1 MTVDL
6 ERSLVAL
13 ADSLDFPGETDL
25 ADRVVARL
33 EAPRPLVPRPAL
45 RRVLA
50 LAAAAALVVAV
61 VLVASPRA
69 RRAVADL
76 LGIGGVTIDAGTS
89 VPATTLPDGSAPA
102 ATLPDVSAPPATL
115 PEVSAPAA
123 TFPAGLGGT
132 AAGLADSAQ
141 RLGIPP
147 PVPTAL
153 GPPAAVT
160 FGPPPPGGE
169 LALVWPPS
177 ASLPPTAIPGVGAL
191 LSVFQAEV
199 DEAFVQKT
207 LTPGT
212 TYERVLVKGAPGIWL
227 AGSPHLFLY
236 RGPDG
241 AVEQQTLRLAGNT
254 LIWTDGPFT
263 YRLESALDRD
273 HAIAVAETVPGTNS

>member
-13 ADSLDFPGETDL
+13 ADSLDFAGEAEL

-33 EAPRPLVPRPAL
+33 DAPRPLVQRPAL
-45 RRVLA
+45 RRALA
-50 LAAAAALVVAV
+50 LAAAAVLVVAV

-76 LGIGGVTIDAGTS
+76 LGIGGVAIDAETS
-89 VPATTLPDGSAPA
+89 GPATTLPDSAPA
-102 ATLPDVSAPPATL
+102 ATLPAA
-115 PEVSAPAA
+115 SAPAA
-123 TFPAGLGGT
+123 TVPAASAPVATFPAALGGT
-132 AAGLADSAQ
+132 AAGLAESAL

-191 LSVFQAEV
+191 LSVFRAEV

-212 TYERVLVKGAPGIWL
+212 TYERVLVKGAPAIWL

-241 AVEQQTLRLAGNT
+241 AVERQTLRLAGNT

-273 HAIAVAETVPGTNS
+273 QAIAVAETVPGTNS

>member
-13 ADSLDFPGETDL
+13 ADSLDFPGESEL

-33 EAPRPLVPRPAL
+33 EAPPPLVQRPAL
-45 RRVLA
+45 RRALA
-50 LAAAAALVVAV
+50 LAVAAVLVVAV

-76 LGIGGVTIDAGTS
+76 LGIGGVAIEAGTS
-89 VPATTLPDGSAPA
+89 VPASTLPDAAPA
-102 ATLPDVSAPPATL
+102 ATLPAVSAPAATIPA
-115 PEVSAPAA
+115 VSAPAA
-123 TFPAGLGGT
+123 TFPAALGGT
-132 AAGLADSAQ
+132 AAGLAESAQ

-191 LSVFQAEV
+191 LSVFRAEV
-199 DEAFVQKT
+199 DETFVQKT
-207 LTPGT
+207 LSPGT
-212 TYERVLVKGAPGIWL
+212 TYERVLVKGGPAMWL
-227 AGSPHLFLY
+227 AGSPHLLLY

-241 AVEQQTLRLAGNT
+241 TVEQQTLRLAGNT

-273 HAIAVAETVPGTNS
+273 QAVAVAETVPGTNS

>member
-1 MTVDL
+1 M
-6 ERSLVAL
+6 
-13 ADSLDFPGETDL
+13 
-25 ADRVVARL
+25 VARL
-33 EAPRPLVPRPAL
+33 EAPRPLSHRPAL
-45 RRVLA
+45 RRALA
-50 LAAAAALVVAV
+50 LAAAAVLVVAV

-76 LGIGGVTIDAGTS
+76 LGIGGVAIEAGPSVPATTVS
-89 VPATTLPDGSAPA
+89 ATTVPATTVPAGRVPATTLPG
-102 ATLPDVSAPPATL
+102 
-115 PEVSAPAA
+115 VSAPAA
-123 TFPAGLGGT
+123 TAPPATFPAALDGT

-141 RLGIPP
+141 RLGIPA

-153 GPPAAVT
+153 GSPAAVT

-191 LSVFQAEV
+191 LSVFRAEV

-207 LTPGT
+207 LSPGT
-212 TYERVLVKGAPGIWL
+212 TYERVLVNGRPAIWL

-236 RGPDG
+236 VGPDG

-263 YRLESALDRD
+263 YRLESALGRD
-273 HAIAVAETVPGTNS
+273 QAITIAETVPGTNS

>member
-13 ADSLDFPGETDL
+13 ADSLDFPGEIDL
-25 ADRVVARL
+25 AERVAAGL
-33 EAPRPLVPRPAL
+33 EAPRPLVHRPAL
-45 RRVLA
+45 RRALA
-50 LAAAAALVVAV
+50 LAAAAVLVVAV

-76 LGIGGVTIDAGTS
+76 LGIGGVAIDAGTS
-89 VPATTLPDGSAPA
+89 VPTTSPAVSAPA
-102 ATLPDVSAPPATL
+102 ATLPAT
-115 PEVSAPAA
+115 SSA
-123 TFPAGLGGT
+123 TFPAALDGV

-177 ASLPPTAIPGVGAL
+177 DTLPPTAIPGVGAL
-191 LSVFQAEV
+191 LSVFRAEV
-199 DEAFVQKT
+199 DEAFIQKT

-212 TYERVLVKGAPGIWL
+212 TYERVLVNGRPAIWL

-236 RGPDG
+236 RGADG
-241 AVEQQTLRLAGNT
+241 AVQQQTLRLAGNT

-273 HAIAVAETVPGTNS
+273 QAIAVAQTVPGTNS

>member
-6 ERSLVAL
+6 ESSLVAL
-13 ADSLDFPGETDL
+13 AESLDFPGEIDL
-25 ADRVVARL
+25 ADHVVARL
-33 EAPRPLVPRPAL
+33 EAPRPLVHRSAL
-45 RRVLA
+45 RRALA
-50 LAAAAALVVAV
+50 LAAAAVLVVAV

-76 LGIGGVTIDAGTS
+76 LGIGGVAIEAGPS
-89 VPATTLPDGSAPA
+89 VPATTLPD
-102 ATLPDVSAPPATL
+102 
-115 PEVSAPAA
+115 VSAPAA
-123 TFPAGLGGT
+123 TSPAATVPATTVPAATFPAALDGT
-132 AAGLADSAQ
+132 AAGLTDSAQ

-160 FGPPPPGGE
+160 FGSPPPGGE

-177 ASLPPTAIPGVGAL
+177 ESLPPTAIPGVGAL
-191 LSVFQAEV
+191 LSVFRAEV
-199 DEAFVQKT
+199 DEAFIQKT
-207 LTPGT
+207 LTSGT
-212 TYERVLVKGAPGIWL
+212 TYERVLVNGHPAIWL

-236 RGPDG
+236 RGADG
-241 AVEQQTLRLAGNT
+241 EVEQRTLRLAGNT

-273 HAIAVAETVPGTNS
+273 QAIAVAETVPGTNS

>member
-1 MTVDL
+1 MTVDV

-13 ADSLDFPGETDL
+13 ADSLEFPGETDL

-33 EAPRPLVPRPAL
+33 EAPQPLVHRPAL
-45 RRVLA
+45 RRALA
-50 LAAAAALVVAV
+50 LAAAAILVVAV

-76 LGIGGVTIDAGTS
+76 LGIGGVAIDAGTS
-89 VPATTLPDGSAPA
+89 VPATTLPGVPAPA
-102 ATLPDVSAPPATL
+102 PTLPAVS
-115 PEVSAPAA
+115 AA
-123 TFPAGLGGT
+123 TFPAALDGMS
-132 AAGLADSAQ
+132 AGLADSAQ

-169 LALVWPPS
+169 LALLWPPS

-191 LSVFQAEV
+191 LSVLRAEV
-199 DEAFVQKT
+199 DEAFIQKT

-212 TYERVLVKGAPGIWL
+212 TYERVLVNGGPAIWL
-227 AGSPHLFLY
+227 AGSPHLFFYL
-236 RGPDG
+236 GPDG

-273 HAIAVAETVPGTNS
+273 QAIAVAETVPGTNS

>member
-13 ADSLDFPGETDL
+13 ADSLDFPGEIDL
-25 ADRVVARL
+25 AERVAARL
-33 EAPRPLVPRPAL
+33 EAPRPLVHRPAL
-45 RRVLA
+45 RRALA
-50 LAAAAALVVAV
+50 LAAAAVLVVAV

-76 LGIGGVTIDAGTS
+76 LGIGGVAIDAGRS
-89 VPATTLPDGSAPA
+89 APATTLPAGVSAPA
-102 ATLPDVSAPPATL
+102 ATLPAASAPG
-115 PEVSAPAA
+115 A
-123 TFPAGLGGT
+123 TFPAALDGV

-191 LSVFQAEV
+191 LSVFRAEV

-212 TYERVLVKGAPGIWL
+212 TYERVLVNGRPAIWL

-241 AVEQQTLRLAGNT
+241 AVDQQTLRLAGNT

-273 HAIAVAETVPGTNS
+273 AAIAVAQTVPGTNS

>member
-13 ADSLDFPGETDL
+13 ADSLEFTGEIDL
-25 ADRVVARL
+25 ADQVVARL
-33 EAPRPLVPRPAL
+33 EAPRPLSHRPAL
-45 RRVLA
+45 RRALA
-50 LAAAAALVVAV
+50 LAAAAIVVVAV

-76 LGIGGVTIDAGTS
+76 LGLGGVAIESGPS
-89 VPATTLPDGSAPA
+89 LPATTLPVGSAPTA
-102 ATLPDVSAPPATL
+102 SPPPASAPTATVPA
-115 PEVSAPAA
+115 VSAPAA
-123 TFPAGLGGT
+123 TFPAELGGT
-132 AAGLADSAQ
+132 AADLADSAA

-169 LALVWPPS
+169 LALVWPAS
-177 ASLPPTAIPGVGAL
+177 ASLPATAIPEVGAL
-191 LSVFQAEV
+191 LSVFRAEV

-212 TYERVLVKGAPGIWL
+212 TYERVVVNGRPAIWL
-227 AGSPHLFLY
+227 AGSPHLFSYL
-236 RGPDG
+236 GPDG
-241 AVEQQTLRLAGNT
+241 AVQQQTLRLAGNT

-273 HAIAVAETVPGTNS
+273 QAIAVAETVPGTNP